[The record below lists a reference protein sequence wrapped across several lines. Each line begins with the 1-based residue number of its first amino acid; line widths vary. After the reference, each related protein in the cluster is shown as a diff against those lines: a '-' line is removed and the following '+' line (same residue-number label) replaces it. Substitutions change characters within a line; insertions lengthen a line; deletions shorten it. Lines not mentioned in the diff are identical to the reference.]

1 MKSITSNQLQCVMPS
16 LSSSTAS
23 SYATSMNKEVSVCFD
38 VDTVFLNGPHPWVF
52 SVLTGQMSGLLTTSC
67 DWAAILG
74 NIGCESAGLTTWT
87 QVKLQRGPT
96 HAQRNHW
103 WSLYS
108 VIRFLVIPLLT
119 RRTVVEGRCKLPAS
133 TITTTVL
140 AKPRTA
146 AGKGHDFLDEDDKHR
161 V

>member
-1 MKSITSNQLQCVMPS
+1 MYGGGSGCIDDGRCDCGDDDFFGGDDNDDNSGGGGCFAMKSITSNQLQCVMPS

-38 VDTVFLNGPHPWVF
+38 VDTVFLIGPHPWVF

-87 QVKLQRGPT
+87 QVKLQRGPHT
-96 HAQRNHW
+96 HSGTIGGHYIPSSG
-103 WSLYS
+103 SL
-108 VIRFLVIPLLT
+108 
-119 RRTVVEGRCKLPAS
+119 
-133 TITTTVL
+133 
-140 AKPRTA
+140 
-146 AGKGHDFLDEDDKHR
+146 
-161 V
+161 